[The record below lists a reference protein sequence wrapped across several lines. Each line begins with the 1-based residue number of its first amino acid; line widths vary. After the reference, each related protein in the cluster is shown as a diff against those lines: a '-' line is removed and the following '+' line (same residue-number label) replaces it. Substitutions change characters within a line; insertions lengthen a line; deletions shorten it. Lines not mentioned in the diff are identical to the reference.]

1 MIMLSRWSILLLILA
16 AIAGNACAVVRPK
29 PSIEDRVKQAE
40 LVVVVAD
47 VELLPRTP
55 PEFERFYRIKARIAG
70 VLKGDAAIGDNI
82 EVVVN
87 GTISELRNDCC
98 EAGRSYVLFLS
109 KEDSKYHF
117 VGSPLGS
124 IPLVFFDK

>member
-47 VELLPRTP
+47 VELLP
-55 PEFERFYRIKARIAG
+55 
-70 VLKGDAAIGDNI
+70 
-82 EVVVN
+82 
-87 GTISELRNDCC
+87 
-98 EAGRSYVLFLS
+98 
-109 KEDSKYHF
+109 DST
-117 VGSPLGS
+117 G
-124 IPLVFFDK
+124 I